1 MTEEERKQ
9 LAYVVGM
16 LLKVVSGID
25 LTQNEIQSLEN
36 IATDLDFYR
45 LSEDE
50 FRW

>member
-1 MTEEERKQ
+1 MTDKEKKQ
-9 LAYVVGM
+9 FAYVVGM

-25 LTQNEIQSLEN
+25 LTENEIQSLEN
-36 IATDLDFYR
+36 IASDIDFYN

>member
-9 LAYVVGM
+9 LAYVAGM

-36 IATDLDFYR
+36 IATDLGFYR
-45 LSEDE
+45 LPEDE